1 MKVLVSDNLSQIGID
16 ILRNAGLEVDVK
28 TGLSPEELKAIIGD
42 YHGLAIRSATKVT
55 AEILEAATRLK
66 VVGRAGIGLDNVD
79 VAVASQKGIVVMN
92 APDGNATT
100 AAEHAIAM
108 MMALCRYIPQACRT
122 MKEGR
127 WDKKKFMGREITG
140 KTFGVI
146 GIGRIGAIA
155 ASRAQ
160 GLKMKTIAYDPFM
173 PKETAE
179 KIGVELVDLESLAK
193 RSDVISVHVPLT
205 KETRNL
211 VSTEFFSMMKP
222 EALFIDCARG
232 GVCDEAALYE
242 ALVSKKIAGAAL
254 DVFAKEPTTL
264 ENCPLLGLDN
274 FVCTPHLGA
283 STCEAQEKVAVLI
296 AQQIAEYL
304 LKGVVTNAVNVP
316 SVSDDVLA
324 QVGPYLTLG
333 EMLGSLHM
341 QIAKGGVAEVN
352 LEFGGGLAE
361 LNTNPI
367 TVAFL
372 KGLFTPI
379 LRDAVNYVNAPIIA
393 RERGIRVV
401 ESKSDLSD
409 DFVNS
414 LMIKVTTSE
423 GENTLVGTV
432 FGRQEP
438 RLVRLNTF
446 RLEAMMAGPMLL
458 VYNKNVPGVIG
469 ALGTTLGAA
478 GVNIS
483 SMTVGREEKSNQ
495 NIILLSTDELVS
507 SELLVKVK
515 ALANVENAQVL
526 EF

>member
-108 MMALCRYIPQACRT
+108 MMALCRNIPQACRT

-211 VSTEFFSMMKP
+211 V
-222 EALFIDCARG
+222 
-232 GVCDEAALYE
+232 
-242 ALVSKKIAGAAL
+242 
-254 DVFAKEPTTL
+254 
-264 ENCPLLGLDN
+264 
-274 FVCTPHLGA
+274 
-283 STCEAQEKVAVLI
+283 
-296 AQQIAEYL
+296 
-304 LKGVVTNAVNVP
+304 
-316 SVSDDVLA
+316 
-324 QVGPYLTLG
+324 
-333 EMLGSLHM
+333 
-341 QIAKGGVAEVN
+341 
-352 LEFGGGLAE
+352 
-361 LNTNPI
+361 
-367 TVAFL
+367 
-372 KGLFTPI
+372 
-379 LRDAVNYVNAPIIA
+379 
-393 RERGIRVV
+393 
-401 ESKSDLSD
+401 
-409 DFVNS
+409 
-414 LMIKVTTSE
+414 
-423 GENTLVGTV
+423 
-432 FGRQEP
+432 
-438 RLVRLNTF
+438 
-446 RLEAMMAGPMLL
+446 
-458 VYNKNVPGVIG
+458 
-469 ALGTTLGAA
+469 
-478 GVNIS
+478 
-483 SMTVGREEKSNQ
+483 
-495 NIILLSTDELVS
+495 
-507 SELLVKVK
+507 
-515 ALANVENAQVL
+515 
-526 EF
+526 